1 MVISTDFC
9 EFCTCIHRLGGRIVP
24 SVGSPVG
31 KWKQTFPVMQEDE
44 ASIEI
49 ENWLVAQAAG
59 REVRRNRR
67 FIPGLAG
74 DAKFGG
80 RRSSGSGWSSDRGS
94 LLETGGISGLSAEAL
109 SGGRQ
114 RATRA
119 RQQETW
125 SGEAFGD
132 ASRRKL
138 RTRHPE
144 EEADRSPVRGTRSWK
159 TLREECFWRFAAE
172 TSSSD
177 LGSGGDFRAG
187 DAAEQPAEDYI
198 VRLCRWCLI

>member
-1 MVISTDFC
+1 MARGASRGTRGSK
-9 EFCTCIHRLGGRIVP
+9 ESEIHPR
-24 SVGSPVG
+24 
-31 KWKQTFPVMQEDE
+31 
-44 ASIEI
+44 
-49 ENWLVAQAAG
+49 
-59 REVRRNRR
+59 
-67 FIPGLAG
+67 
-74 DAKFGG
+74 FGG
-80 RRSSGSGWSSDRGS
+80 RCKVRRTSKFRLRLSSDRGS